1 LRRHTRDEHAS
12 DASRAVTRIG
22 AVQSDTDA
30 RNAAFWNELC
40 GSGLARSLGIT
51 ENTPEALRKF
61 DEAYMAMYPYLSRY
75 VTEEELTDKRV
86 LEIGLGY
93 GTLGQLIAL
102 RGCQYHGLD
111 IADGPVEMM
120 RYRLTLLGKAI
131 GGRVHKGSTLDIPY
145 PGGTFDYVYSIGCL
159 HHTGDLPKAVSEVHR
174 VLAAGGRAVVMLYN
188 RHSFRQLAQ
197 LRTRYVW
204 EMLTDRRR
212 RSFGEAVRARYDSNA
227 AGDAAPHTDF
237 VSRSDVRR
245 HLFKRFSS
253 VRIDVQNFDG
263 YVLFRGRIVI
273 PREKLLGNVARILG
287 TDLYIVATK

>member
-1 LRRHTRDEHAS
+1 MRQRE
-12 DASRAVTRIG
+12 
-22 AVQSDTDA
+22 TDA

-40 GSGLARSLGIT
+40 GSALARSLGLT
-51 ENTPEALRKF
+51 DSTPESLRKF
-61 DEAYMAMYPYLSRY
+61 DDAYMAMYPYLSRY
-75 VTEEELTDKRV
+75 VTAETLTGKRT

-102 RGCQYHGLD
+102 HGSQYHGLD

-120 RYRLTLLGKAI
+120 CYRLRLLGKETE
-131 GGRVHKGSTLDIPY
+131 GRVQRGSALDIPY
-145 PGGTFDYVYSIGCL
+145 SDSTFDYVYSIGCL
-159 HHTGDLPKAVSEVHR
+159 HHTGDLPKAISEVHR
-174 VLAAGGRAVVMLYN
+174 VLAPGGRAVVMLYN

-197 LRTRYVW
+197 LRMRYVW
-204 EMLTDRRR
+204 EVLTGRRR
-212 RSFGEAVRARYDSNA
+212 RGSFGEAVRARYDSNA

-253 VRIDVQNFDG
+253 IRIDVQNFDG

-273 PREKLLGNVARILG
+273 PREHLLGNIARLLG

>member
-1 LRRHTRDEHAS
+1 MVMAE
-12 DASRAVTRIG
+12 SR
-22 AVQSDTDA
+22 QSETDV

-40 GSGLARSLGIT
+40 GSGLARSIGINDRT
-51 ENTPEALRKF
+51 QESLQKF
-61 DEAYMAMYPYLSRY
+61 DEAYMAMYPYLARY
-75 VTEEELTDKRV
+75 VTAENLTGKRT

-93 GTLGQLIAL
+93 GTLGQLIAS

-120 RYRLTLLGKAI
+120 RYRLALLGKETGA
-131 GGRVHKGSTLDIPY
+131 RVQKGSALDIPH
-145 PGGTFDYVYSIGCL
+145 PDGTFDYVYSIGCL
-159 HHTGDLPKAVSEVHR
+159 HHTGDLPKAVSEVYR
-174 VLAAGGRAVVMLYN
+174 VLAAGGKALVMLYN

-197 LRTRYVW
+197 LRTRYLW
-204 EMLTDRRR
+204 EILTGRRG
-212 RSFGEAVRARYDSNA
+212 SFGEVVRMRYDTNS

>member
-1 LRRHTRDEHAS
+1 MTM
-12 DASRAVTRIG
+12 G
-22 AVQSDTDA
+22 AGVSQSETDT
-30 RNAAFWNELC
+30 RNAEFWNELC
-40 GSGLARSLGIT
+40 GSGLARSIGIT
-51 ENTPEALRKF
+51 DRTQESLRKF
-61 DEAYMAMYPYLSRY
+61 DEAYMAMYPYLARY
-75 VTEEELTDKRV
+75 VTAENLTGKRT

-93 GTLGQLIAL
+93 GTLGQLITS

-120 RYRLTLLGKAI
+120 RYRLAFLGKE
-131 GGRVHKGSTLDIPY
+131 GGAQVQKGSALDIPY
-145 PGGTFDYVYSIGCL
+145 SDSTFDYVYSIGCL
-159 HHTGDLPKAVSEVHR
+159 HHTGNLPKAISEVHR
-174 VLAAGGRAVVMLYN
+174 VLAPGGRAVVMLYN

-197 LRTRYVW
+197 LRMRYVW
-204 EMLTDRRR
+204 EVLTGRRR
-212 RSFGEAVRARYDSNA
+212 GSFGEVVRARYDSNA

-273 PREKLLGNVARILG
+273 PREHLLGNIARLLG

>member
-1 LRRHTRDEHAS
+1 MTTRGGVD
-12 DASRAVTRIG
+12 
-22 AVQSDTDA
+22 QSETDI

-40 GSGLARSLGIT
+40 GSGLARSIGIT
-51 ENTPEALRKF
+51 DRTPESLRKF
-61 DEAYMAMYPYLSRY
+61 DEAYMAMYPYLARY
-75 VTEEELTDKRV
+75 VTAENLTAKRT

-93 GTLGQLIAL
+93 GTLGQLIAS

-120 RYRLTLLGKAI
+120 RYRLALLGKEA
-131 GGRVHKGSTLDIPY
+131 GARVQKGSALDIPY
-145 PGGTFDYVYSIGCL
+145 PDGIFDYVYSIGCL
-159 HHTGDLPKAVSEVHR
+159 HHTGDLPKAVSEVYR
-174 VLAAGGRAVVMLYN
+174 VLAPGGRAVVMLYN
-188 RHSFRQLAQ
+188 RYSFRQLAQ

-204 EMLTDRRR
+204 EILTGRRR
-212 RSFGEAVRARYDSNA
+212 RGSFGEAVRACYDSNA

-237 VSRSDVRR
+237 VSRADVRR
-245 HLFKRFSS
+245 YLFKRFSS

-273 PREKLLGNVARILG
+273 AREKLLGNVARILG